1 MAEAQGNIISKSF
14 TDHEV
19 WKKMRLL
26 KIKIKTLT
34 KSFPADEK
42 FRLFNQIIRSTR
54 SVNACI
60 AEGHGRFTFPER
72 INFCV
77 MARGWLSETY
87 NHLIDAYDSI
97 YISLETLI
105 ELKSELVEVEKILNG
120 YINWLRQQANKRK

>member
-1 MAEAQGNIISKSF
+1 MAEIQGNIISKSF
-14 TDHEV
+14 TDLEV

-26 KIKIKTLT
+26 KIKVETLT
-34 KSFPADEK
+34 KIFPAEEK
-42 FRLFNQIIRSTR
+42 FRLINQIIRSTR

-60 AEGHGRFTFPER
+60 AEGHRRFTFPDR

-77 MARGWLSETY
+77 MARGSLSETY

-120 YINWLRQQANKRK
+120 YINWLRQQANKKK